1 MQAKLIPV
9 GGGPAIPI
17 LSDVTVVGRKQGL
30 CDLVVERGSVS
41 KLHCLIVKTDG
52 LLFIRDLGSTNG
64 TKVNGQRVTR
74 GALLPGDE
82 LAFAS
87 ARFRVHLGPGDPGPA
102 PDDRTEMLSVAPGRH
117 APEPLASDPELDGD
131 GDFLP
136 AGDFM
141 DEDEQPSQLKS
152 VPEQLESLPDDQLE
166 SVRGEEFGPEGDSES
181 DVRLL
186 SDDSIG

>member
-1 MQAKLIPV
+1 MQAKLVPLN
-9 GGGPAIPI
+9 GGKPI
-17 LSDVTVVGRKQGL
+17 SITRDVTLVGRKQGL
-30 CDLVVERGSVS
+30 CDLVLDRGSVS

-87 ARFRVHLGPGDPGPA
+87 AKFRVHLGPGEPEVGHNDA
-102 PDDRTEMLSVAPGRH
+102 TEMLTSFRPLDDRDGG
-117 APEPLASDPELDGD
+117 PEEEHFVNGSGE
-131 GDFLP
+131 GDFVSDGE
-136 AGDFM
+136 ADFPL
-141 DEDEQPSQLKS
+141 EDSS
-152 VPEQLESLPDDQLE
+152 
-166 SVRGEEFGPEGDSES
+166 SES

-186 SDDSIG
+186 SDDEDE